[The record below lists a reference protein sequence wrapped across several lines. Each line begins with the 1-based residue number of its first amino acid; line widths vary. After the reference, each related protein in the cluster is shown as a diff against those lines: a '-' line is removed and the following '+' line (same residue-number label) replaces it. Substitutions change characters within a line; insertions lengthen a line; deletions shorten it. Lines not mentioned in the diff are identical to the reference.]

1 MTRQMSM
8 TTRKELVEALR
19 VRYRRA
25 AFGDRIQILDEFV
38 ALTGYHR
45 KHAIRVLREEVA
57 TAKAARTRNRLY
69 DEAVRQALT
78 VLWEAADRV
87 CGKPLKALIPML
99 VDAMERHGHL
109 DLDPVIKTKVM
120 QVSAATID
128 RVLAPARLHIDGQRK
143 RRKGIGSAI
152 RRSIPVRTFADWR
165 DPPSGFFEIDM
176 VEHCGG
182 VKTEGEFVDTLT
194 LTDIASGWTEC
205 VAMRVRE
212 QMLVVEA
219 FDKVAAEPPFTMLGV
234 DSDNDSA
241 FMSQS
246 VFDYCKGHGLEQTRS
261 RAYKKNDQAWV
272 EQKNGAVVRR
282 LVGYGRLSGGD
293 AVRALELLYASSRLY
308 INFFQPSFKL
318 KSKTRDGARVHK
330 VYFTP
335 ATPCDR
341 LLTHSSI
348 EPVIKEKLNAQFKG
362 LDPVRLLQEIRLV
375 QQTLSDL
382 AAHGVRAEGPPAKM
396 PDVEVFLKSLSSAWK
411 DGEVRPTHR
420 KQPTAKHWWRTRV
433 DPFADA
439 WPVVEGWLTTDPTV
453 SAKALM
459 ERLAA
464 MVPDAYASKAQLR
477 TLQRRVKAW
486 RAERAKEMILGRL
499 RINFSSF
506 DSKPLPRSRL
516 GFQISGPSVELG
528 PDSTREGMLQRS
540 EIMALWDDSHWVD
553 GYVARIT
560 NVFAGGNTAWIDF
573 GYEALL
579 AHQGTGHVGWRQL
592 VSEQPT
598 GVSDLL
604 AVACISMQL
613 NRRVQLR
620 ATNDGRITA
629 IQTVS

>member
-1 MTRQMSM
+1 M
-8 TTRKELVEALR
+8 TTRKELVDALR
-19 VRYRRA
+19 ERYRSA
-25 AFGDRIQILDEFV
+25 ALGDRIKILDEFV

-45 KHAIRVLREEVA
+45 KHANRVLREEVA
-57 TAKAARTRNRLY
+57 TAKAARARNRLY

-87 CGKPLKALIPML
+87 CGKRLKALIPML

-109 DLDPVIKTKVM
+109 DLDPVIKTKVL

-128 RVLAPARLHIDGQRK
+128 RVLAAARLHIDEKRK
-143 RRKGIGSAI
+143 RRKGVGAAI

-165 DPPSGFFEIDM
+165 DPPPGFFEIDM

-182 VKTEGEFVDTLT
+182 VKTDGDFVHTLT
-194 LTDIASGWTEC
+194 MTDIASGWTEC
-205 VAMRVRE
+205 VAMRMRE
-212 QMLVVEA
+212 QMLIVEA
-219 FDKVAAEPPFTMLGV
+219 FDKVATVLPFTMLGV

-282 LVGYGRLSGGD
+282 LVGYGRLSGSD
-293 AVRALELLYASSRLY
+293 ATKALAQLYASSRLY

-318 KSKTRDGARVHK
+318 KSKTRDGARVRK

-341 LLTHSSI
+341 LLAHSSI
-348 EPVIKEKLNAQFKG
+348 EPVIKENLKAQFIG
-362 LDPVRLLQEIRLV
+362 LDPVRLLQEIRLA

-382 AAHGVRAEGPPAKM
+382 AAHGMRTEAAPART
-396 PDVEVFLKSLSSAWK
+396 PDVDVFLKSLSWAWK
-411 DGEVRPTHR
+411 AGEARPTHR

-439 WPVVEGWLTTDPTV
+439 WPVVEGWLIAEPTV

-459 ERLAA
+459 GRLAA

-477 TLQRRVKAW
+477 TLQRRVKSW

-499 RINFSSF
+499 H
-506 DSKPLPRSRL
+506 RSAVV
-516 GFQISGPSVELG
+516 PVE
-528 PDSTREGMLQRS
+528 
-540 EIMALWDDSHWVD
+540 V
-553 GYVARIT
+553 
-560 NVFAGGNTAWIDF
+560 
-573 GYEALL
+573 
-579 AHQGTGHVGWRQL
+579 
-592 VSEQPT
+592 
-598 GVSDLL
+598 
-604 AVACISMQL
+604 
-613 NRRVQLR
+613 
-620 ATNDGRITA
+620 
-629 IQTVS
+629 